1 MPHIN
6 AQRPIFS
13 KVGNISE
20 LVNMTEQ
27 EREIYNISLDS
38 YRTNLSVMR
47 NERAEGR
54 AEGHAEGLVE
64 GREEKAFEMARAML
78 QDGESIE
85 KIMRYTKL
93 SREQIENM

>member
-1 MPHIN
+1 METMTTTIPFQS
-6 AQRPIFS
+6 QRPIFK

-38 YRTNLSVMR
+38 YRTNLSVMK

-54 AEGHAEGLVE
+54 AEGRAEVALSM
-64 GREEKAFEMARAML
+64 KK
-78 QDGESIE
+78 DGMPVDVI
-85 KIMRYTKL
+85 IRYTGL
-93 SREQIENM
+93 SREVIESL

>member
-1 MPHIN
+1 MSPFQ

-38 YRTNLSVMR
+38 YRTNLSVMK

-54 AEGHAEGLVE
+54 EE
-64 GREEKAFEMARAML
+64 GREEKAVEMARVML
-78 QDGESIE
+78 QDGESID
-85 KIMRYTKL
+85 KIIRYTKL
-93 SREQIENM
+93 SREQIENI